1 MENPKDSFELYSD
14 QILLLAG
21 NIPLMDR
28 LESPDFTITR
38 RSKLC
43 GSLVTIDLTMANEV
57 ITSYSHEVKAC
68 VLGQAS
74 AAILAKDVIG
84 KTGREIITVRN
95 AVVTMLNGSK
105 YHPDIFADYKF
116 LSPARQFKN
125 RHDSILLSLNATVDA
140 INNIFKGV
148 NS

>member
-57 ITSYSHEVKAC
+57 ITSYAHEVKAC

>member
-57 ITSYSHEVKAC
+57 ITSYAHEVKAC

-105 YHPDIFADYKF
+105 YHPDIFADYRF

>member
-57 ITSYSHEVKAC
+57 ITSYGHEVKAC

-84 KTGREIITVRN
+84 KTGQEIITVRN

-140 INNIFKGV
+140 INTISKAV
-148 NS
+148 ST

>member
-57 ITSYSHEVKAC
+57 ITSYGHEVKAC

>member
-57 ITSYSHEVKAC
+57 ITSYGHEVKAC

-105 YHPDIFADYKF
+105 YHPDIFADYRF

>member
-57 ITSYSHEVKAC
+57 ITSYAHEVKAC

-84 KTGREIITVRN
+84 KTGQEIITVRN

-105 YHPDIFADYKF
+105 YHPDIFADYRF

>member
-57 ITSYSHEVKAC
+57 ITSYAHEVKAC

-140 INNIFKGV
+140 IDNIFKGV

>member
-1 MENPKDSFELYSD
+1 MIQSYKKNPTLIKNYD
-14 QILLLAG
+14 
-21 NIPLMDR
+21 
-28 LESPDFTITR
+28 TIIIG
-38 RSKLC
+38 SGM
-43 GSLVTIDLTMANEV
+43 GSLTT
-57 ITSYSHEVKAC
+57 
-68 VLGQAS
+68 
-74 AAILAKDVIG
+74 AAILAKDVVG
-84 KTGREIITVRN
+84 KTGPEIITVRN

>member
-57 ITSYSHEVKAC
+57 ITSYGHEVKAC

-84 KTGREIITVRN
+84 KTGQEIITVRN

-105 YHPDIFADYKF
+105 YHLDTFLDYKF
-116 LSPARQFKN
+116 LSPASQFKN

-140 INNIFKGV
+140 INTISKAV
-148 NS
+148 ST